1 MNSSVN
7 PCVHVDFAEMSH
19 RILQCGN
26 STLGGFQK
34 KVLKKSRLWL
44 KIAFHYVTWFSCQE
58 HFYCRINIIFWV
70 LKKNCPQKHQNS
82 CSQTLHSRYS
92 WEATEKTVVEA
103 DELCKQTSQG
113 NAHYCAFLVC
123 LFVCVASPSPSSLY
137 CLSLNGKQRC
147 LILEVALLLVTLHF
161 SLFDTRGLARSRCWP
176 ARCQHWHGE
185 LATRVRVIA
194 LAPSSLLI
202 HPASLSKAF
211 SKGGS
216 LMTDTAKAVL
226 LRGLTKR
233 HKERCEPFNVMYLF
247 IVFSWSLEC
256 WWGNSVRH
264 CPKLILVGT
273 LVTYYLLQT
282 KRGIVLWVSLK
293 A

>member
-1 MNSSVN
+1 MSGTFLLQDQHHFLSIEKKLPAEASKLVLANFAQQVLMGGNWKDSGGSWWAMQTN
-7 PCVHVDFAEMSH
+7 QSGECSLLCVF
-19 RILQCGN
+19 G
-26 STLGGFQK
+26 
-34 KVLKKSRLWL
+34 
-44 KIAFHYVTWFSCQE
+44 
-58 HFYCRINIIFWV
+58 
-70 LKKNCPQKHQNS
+70 
-82 CSQTLHSRYS
+82 
-92 WEATEKTVVEA
+92 
-103 DELCKQTSQG
+103 
-113 NAHYCAFLVC
+113 
-123 LFVCVASPSPSSLY
+123 LFVFCVASPSPSSLY